1 MWWLCQG
8 IGAWLG
14 LKLERTRCQLLVA
27 VKARYAC
34 ASTTCSLLP
43 CPGGLSAD
51 DEKKHGRSSTCLRH
65 VALFFVQGCYVNR
78 NRNGRG
84 SCERETCGLGWKTG
98 KDQGGVDA
106 SGPDGEQVWQDRLK
120 KTERRGQTTARQGTA
135 GGVVAP
141 ADSGGRSS
149 EEEGG
154 RPQGCVRQPSFY

>member
-98 KDQGGVDA
+98 KDQGGLTRADLMESN
-106 SGPDGEQVWQDRLK
+106 SGKIVSKKQNAAGKRLHA
-120 KTERRGQTTARQGTA
+120 RGLQ
-135 GGVVAP
+135 
-141 ADSGGRSS
+141 
-149 EEEGG
+149 E
-154 RPQGCVRQPSFY
+154 PSFY